1 MVVEQLTVE
10 AHQVC
15 RSADIVLR
23 LGPTVPE
30 RVIGVGPLHCVRIS
44 WTPRTDTRSG
54 VRPGGGR
61 LGRKP
66 FKTAEEKLQVVL
78 SVLRG
83 EMTQVE
89 AARRLQMSQ
98 TTIAKWQKQFLEG
111 AHESLA
117 RGEN

>member
-1 MVVEQLTVE
+1 M
-10 AHQVC
+10 
-15 RSADIVLR
+15 
-23 LGPTVPE
+23 
-30 RVIGVGPLHCVRIS
+30 
-44 WTPRTDTRSG
+44 
-54 VRPGGGR
+54 
-61 LGRKP
+61 GRKP
-66 FKTAEEKLQVVL
+66 FKTADEKLAIVL

-117 RGEN
+117 RGENAQGPRSRREELQGQVDDLTQALGEAHVELRVWRKGGALYPPSRTSRRSG